1 MLRRTL
7 ITALCLFCII
17 GLFTFPLRGEEVVK
31 ASDTSSS
38 GETAKDGKEKIA
50 ILEEAPQLIHMNR
63 RHHPGDRSFYSG
75 DKVPSRFH

>member
-7 ITALCLFCII
+7 ITALFLFCII
-17 GLFTFPLRGEEVVK
+17 GLFTFPLRAEEVVK

-50 ILEEAPQLIHMNR
+50 ILEEAPQRINMNR
-63 RHHPGDRSFYSG
+63 RHPTLRGQ
-75 DKVPSRFH
+75 